1 MSGTDDFL
9 PLLDPSEE
17 SELLTLGEAIPQV
30 VRQYGWHGAL
40 GIIAIDAAAIGEIER
55 TFGDSAREQA
65 MITAFDV
72 IYGLIG
78 ARLDLGDLV
87 VCGETGRSEILVLLF
102 RDIDDVDFYS
112 KELPDLQRIL
122 IAGLDPSHQHIGY
135 PHLKVA
141 PSLPVGMATS
151 LRNPTH
157 AAQTQIRTAVEEAR
171 RDAELNQRIGS
182 RRRRQQLFEL
192 VIAGRVRSV
201 YEPIVDVNT
210 HTVFGY
216 EALAR
221 GPEGTELYSASALFA
236 SATDEDLM
244 FQLDCLC
251 RRSGLDGARDFPAD
265 AKLFLNIRPTTIFDP
280 GFRADALRQTL
291 EGCGLQ
297 PTDVVLEISEQES
310 ISSFEIFREIRD
322 YYGNLGFQIAMDD
335 VGSGY
340 ASLEAVVELSPE
352 FIKVD
357 RAFVAGIDQDPTR
370 QQLLAALRSVS
381 DQIGARIIGEG
392 LDTLE
397 ELETLARLEIPFG
410 QGWLFGKPHPLRTDT

>member
-1 MSGTDDFL
+1 MSDADEL
-9 PLLDPSEE
+9 LALLDPSAE
-17 SELLTLGEAIPQV
+17 SELVTLGEVVPQV
-30 VRQYGWHGAL
+30 VRQFCHHGAL
-40 GIIAIDAAAIGEIER
+40 GVIVVDASVVGQIER
-55 TFGDSAREQA
+55 TFGESAREQA
-65 MITAFDV
+65 LLNACDV
-72 IYGLIG
+72 IYGAIG
-78 ARLDLGDLV
+78 AHLELGDLV
-87 VCGETGRSEILVLLF
+87 VCGETGRSEILLLAF
-102 RDIDDVDFYS
+102 RDLDDVDFYS
-112 KELPDLQRIL
+112 KQLPDLQRIL
-122 IAGLDPSHQHIGY
+122 VAGLDPSQQRIGY
-135 PHLKVA
+135 PHLKRS
-141 PSLPVGMATS
+141 PSLPVGVATS

-157 AAQTQIRTAVEEAR
+157 AAQTQVRTAIEEAR
-171 RDAELNQRIGS
+171 RDAELNQRIS
-182 RRRRQQLFEL
+182 ARRRRQQLFDL

-221 GPEGTELYSASALFA
+221 GPEGTGLYSAPALFQ
-236 SATDEDLM
+236 SATDEDLL

-280 GFRADALRQTL
+280 GFRADALRETL
-291 EGCGLQ
+291 EGCGLS

-310 ISSFEIFREIRD
+310 ISNFEIFREIRD

-340 ASLEAVVELSPE
+340 ASLEAVIELSPE

-381 DQIGARIIGEG
+381 NQIGARIIGEG

-397 ELETLARLEIPFG
+397 ELETLGRLEIPFG

>member
-1 MSGTDDFL
+1 MSDTDEFL
-9 PLLDPSEE
+9 PRLDSSVE
-17 SELLTLGEAIPQV
+17 SGLISLGEVIPQV
-30 VRQYGWHGAL
+30 VRQYSCHGAL
-40 GIIAIDAAAIGEIER
+40 GIIVIDGAAIGQIER
-55 TFGDSAREQA
+55 NFGDPASRKA
-65 MITAFDV
+65 MATACDV
-72 IYGLIG
+72 IYGSIG
-78 ARLDLGDLV
+78 ARLNLGDLV
-87 VCGETGRSEILVLLF
+87 VCGETGRNEIVVLLF
-102 RDIDDVDFYS
+102 RDVDDVDFYS
-112 KELPDLQRIL
+112 KELPELQRIL
-122 IAGLDPSHQHIGY
+122 VAGLDPKNQRIGY
-135 PHLKVA
+135 PHLKSS
-141 PSLPVGMATS
+141 PSLPVGIATS

-157 AAQTQIRTAVEEAR
+157 AAQSQIRKAVEEAR
-171 RDAELNQRIGS
+171 RDAELNERIS
-182 RRRRQQLFEL
+182 ARRRRQQLFEL

-201 YEPIVDVNT
+201 YEPIVDVKT

-221 GPEGTELYSASALFA
+221 GPEGTALYSAPALFS
-236 SATDEDLM
+236 SATNEDLL

-251 RRSGLDGARDFPAD
+251 RRSGLDGARDFPVG

-280 GFRADALRQTL
+280 GFRATALRQTL

-297 PTDVVLEISEQES
+297 PSDVVLEISEQES
-310 ISSFEIFREIRD
+310 ISNFEIFREIRD

-335 VGSGY
+335 VGTGY
-340 ASLEAVVELSPE
+340 ASLESVIELSPE

-370 QQLLAALRSVS
+370 QQLLAALRTVA

-397 ELETLARLEIPFG
+397 ELETLGRLEIPFG

>member
-1 MSGTDDFL
+1 MSDAGEFL
-9 PLLDPSEE
+9 PRLDPTAEFG
-17 SELLTLGEAIPQV
+17 LVTLGEVIPQV
-30 VRQYGWHGAL
+30 VREYSSHGAL
-40 GIIAIDAAAIGEIER
+40 GIVAIDASAIRAIER
-55 TFGDSAREQA
+55 SFGDSAREKA
-65 MITAFDV
+65 MATACDV
-72 IYGLIG
+72 IYGAIG

-87 VCGETGRSEILVLLF
+87 ICGETGRNEILVLLF
-102 RDIDDVDFYS
+102 RDVNDVEFYS
-112 KELPDLQRIL
+112 KELSELQRIL
-122 IAGLDPSHQHIGY
+122 VAGLDPNNQRIGY
-135 PHLKVA
+135 PHLKWS
-141 PSLPVGMATS
+141 PSLPVGIATS

-157 AAQTQIRTAVEEAR
+157 AAQTQIRTAIEEAR
-171 RDAELNQRIGS
+171 RDADLNQRIGA

-221 GPEGTELYSASALFA
+221 GPEGTELYSALALFA
-236 SATDEDLM
+236 SATNEDLL

-251 RRSGLDGARDFPAD
+251 RRSGLDGARDFPCD

-291 EGCGLQ
+291 EGCGLR
-297 PTDVVLEISEQES
+297 PSDVVLEISEQES

-335 VGSGY
+335 VGTGY
-340 ASLEAVVELSPE
+340 ASLEAVIELSPE

-357 RAFVAGIDQDPTR
+357 RAFVSGIDQDPTR
-370 QQLLAALRSVS
+370 QQLLTALRSVS
-381 DQIGARIIGEG
+381 DQIGARIIAEG

-397 ELETLARLEIPFG
+397 ELETLARLKIPFG

>member
-1 MSGTDDFL
+1 MSDTDAFL
-9 PLLDPSEE
+9 PRLDTSAE
-17 SELLTLGEAIPQV
+17 SGLVTLGEVIPQV
-30 VRQYGWHGAL
+30 VRQYSSQGAF
-40 GIIAIDAAAIGEIER
+40 GIIAIDCGVIRQIER
-55 TFGDSAREQA
+55 NFGDSAREQA
-65 MITAFDV
+65 MATACDV
-72 IYGLIG
+72 IYGSIG

-87 VCGETGRSEILVLLF
+87 VCGETGRNEIVVLLF
-102 RDIDDVDFYS
+102 RDVDDVDFYS
-112 KELPDLQRIL
+112 KELPELQRVL
-122 IAGLDPSHQHIGY
+122 VAGLDPKNQRIGY
-135 PHLKVA
+135 PHLKSS
-141 PSLPVGMATS
+141 PSLHVGIATS

-157 AAQTQIRTAVEEAR
+157 SAQTQIRNAVEEAR
-171 RDAELNQRIGS
+171 RDAELNERIS
-182 RRRRQQLFEL
+182 ARRRRQQLFEL

-201 YEPIVDVNT
+201 YEPIVDVKT

-221 GPEGTELYSASALFA
+221 GPEGTALYSAPALFS
-236 SATDEDLM
+236 SATNEDLL

-280 GFRADALRQTL
+280 GFRATALRQTL

-297 PTDVVLEISEQES
+297 PSDVVLEISEQES
-310 ISSFEIFREIRD
+310 ISNFEIFREIRD

-335 VGSGY
+335 VGTGY
-340 ASLEAVVELSPE
+340 ASLESVIELSPE

-357 RAFVAGIDQDPTR
+357 RAFVAGIDQDPNR
-370 QQLLAALRSVS
+370 QQLLAALQTVA

-397 ELETLARLEIPFG
+397 ELETLGRLEIPFG